1 MQRVEIENSR
11 TAGFLTFLSRIPV
24 LVFWAD
30 AFGQCI
36 RKTGKKTM
44 AKFDGV
50 IGQSLMTIEKKDDE
64 VVFVFQDNRFLFVNA
79 VNGTLQVTSVPE

>member
-1 MQRVEIENSR
+1 
-11 TAGFLTFLSRIPV
+11 
-24 LVFWAD
+24 
-30 AFGQCI
+30 
-36 RKTGKKTM
+36 M

-50 IGQSLMTIEKKDDE
+50 LGQSLMTIEKKDDE